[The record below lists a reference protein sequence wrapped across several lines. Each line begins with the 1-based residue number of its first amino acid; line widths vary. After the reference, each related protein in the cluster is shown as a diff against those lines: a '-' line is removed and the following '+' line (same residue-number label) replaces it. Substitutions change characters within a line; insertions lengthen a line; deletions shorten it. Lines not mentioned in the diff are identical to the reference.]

1 MPSQTQADPTF
12 FLGGGTVAAG
22 LANAAVLNGAI
33 LGKTT
38 GLLYGGLLNQAQRQN
53 TRSMV
58 QVHKREVP
66 EFSCQFTFH
75 KKLMQPPI
83 TVPCAS
89 LKGKKYTFSL

>member
-1 MPSQTQADPTF
+1 MKQADPTF

-38 GLLYGGLLNQAQRQN
+38 GLLYGGLLNAQRN
-53 TRSMV
+53 TRSM

-66 EFSCQFTFH
+66 DFSCQFTFLE
-75 KKLMQPPI
+75 KLKQPPI
-83 TVPCAS
+83 TVPCAP
-89 LKGKKYTFSL
+89 LKGKKYTFSV